1 MISSDAVALVKHFEG
16 CRLMTYRC
24 PAGVLTIG
32 YGHTGPDVRGGMIIT
47 QARAEE
53 LLNAD
58 LQPLASFVQK
68 MVARPLA
75 QHQLD
80 ALACFVFSIGRG
92 AFEQSTML
100 GYLRGGQ
107 WASAAGEFQRWV
119 KADGRVLPGLVSRRA
134 AERSLFEGKQ
144 P

>member
-16 CRLMTYRC
+16 CKLTAYRC

-32 YGHTGPDVRGGMIIT
+32 YGHTGPDVREGLTIT

-53 LLNAD
+53 LLTAD
-58 LQPLASFVQK
+58 LQPLASFITK
-68 MVARPLA
+68 MVVLPLA

-80 ALACFVFSIGRG
+80 ALACFVFNVGRG

-134 AERSLFEGKQ
+134 AERSLFEDKK